1 MITYLKQLADALHI
15 AQQNQLGEGL
25 QKIHGHD
32 VPDIFSLLAVFSE
45 ELEKLNTED
54 FEPSARFDFAILR
67 LAIRKSAEG
76 RIGNGRKAAEDALK
90 LKTILDSYTG
100 KGSGA
105 VVRQFPHITNLDVK
119 KLVERDYSELTQRAF
134 PDGSWKST
142 VILSGSIL
150 EAVLYD
156 RLTKDPS
163 AIAAAM
169 GSPDAPKYKGVVKDI
184 TKHDYQNEW
193 KLNDLIKVAC
203 DLKILPHKDEQAI
216 HQVLREYRNLVHPLA
231 EIAMGV
237 FINESHATASK
248 GMLDVCLDHIK

>member
-1 MITYLKQLADALHI
+1 MVALSI
-15 AQQNQLGEGL
+15 
-25 QKIHGHD
+25 
-32 VPDIFSLLAVFSE
+32 VTP
-45 ELEKLNTED
+45 
-54 FEPSARFDFAILR
+54 
-67 LAIRKSAEG
+67 
-76 RIGNGRKAAEDALK
+76 
-90 LKTILDSYTG
+90 
-100 KGSGA
+100 
-105 VVRQFPHITNLDVK
+105 PHITREVN
-119 KLVERDYSELTQRAF
+119 QQ
-134 PDGSWKST
+134 
-142 VILSGSIL
+142 
-150 EAVLYD
+150 
-156 RLTKDPS
+156 

-216 HQVLREYRNLVHPLA
+216 HQVLREYRNLVHHLA